1 MSCLCT
7 KYRKPS
13 KNTLENT
20 TIPTAN
26 VGEFFLDKHIYVDS
40 FLHGHIKIVGH
51 LKVTLKI
58 AITDENILFFLKSLC
73 ILSEEASRKGFFI
86 CLLAFVLREVLA
98 YLCNPGRP
106 STHSNPPSTEI
117 TACLTTLASYCSL
130 RPSPTNL
137 DSHHGLL
144 KWLSLPPQLH
154 LMCPKQSQ
162 SVLLFGFSNVPHS
175 PPLALGS
182 ADHVLSLPPQ
192 MLLLLII

>member
-20 TIPTAN
+20 TIPIAN

-51 LKVTLKI
+51 LQVTLKI

-73 ILSEEASRKGFFI
+73 ILSEEASRQDFFI

-106 STHSNPPSTEI
+106 STHSNPPSAEI
-117 TACLTTLASYCSL
+117 TACLTTASFILFLKTKSNQF
-130 RPSPTNL
+130 RQSPWTSQVAETPSPT
-137 DSHHGLL
+137 SSYVPQTKPKCTSFWLL
-144 KWLSLPPQLH
+144 KCDTLSSISSWV
-154 LMCPKQSQ
+154 C
-162 SVLLFGFSNVPHS
+162 
-175 PPLALGS
+175 
-182 ADHVLSLPPQ
+182 
-192 MLLLLII
+192 